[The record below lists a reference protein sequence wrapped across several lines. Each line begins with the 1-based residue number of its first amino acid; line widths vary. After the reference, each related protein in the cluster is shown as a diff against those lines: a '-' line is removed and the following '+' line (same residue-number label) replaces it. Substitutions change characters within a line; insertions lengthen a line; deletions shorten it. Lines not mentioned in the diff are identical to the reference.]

1 MQISEDEN
9 ERKAAR
15 TSDSERE
22 NTKANDIQSKQRSK
36 RARAKASASKR
47 QKSTPMRASE
57 SEREQAKANES
68 KSTQMSASESE
79 QEKDNENWERCWVL
93 SPSGCCEKSL
103 ASALRG
109 SQPRHVPGRPRARAS
124 AAAKLDGFGC
134 RLSVLRPQENAV
146 ESLWSFGISWRRAAS
161 DWHPAAGAA
170 PAAPCGSV
178 RLRLRCGKVPRRRQE
193 VICTGDASF
202 NAHLDFFN
210 ARRTALLSE
219 GSSSSDW
226 VAKV

>member
-1 MQISEDEN
+1 
-9 ERKAAR
+9 
-15 TSDSERE
+15 
-22 NTKANDIQSKQRSK
+22 
-36 RARAKASASKR
+36 
-47 QKSTPMRASE
+47 
-57 SEREQAKANES
+57 
-68 KSTQMSASESE
+68 MSASESE
-79 QEKDNENWERCWVL
+79 QEKEHENSERCWVL
-93 SPSGCCEKSL
+93 SPSGCYEESL

-124 AAAKLDGFGC
+124 AAAKLGGFAYVP
-134 RLSVLRPQENAV
+134 RVLRPQENVV
-146 ESLWSFGISWRRAAS
+146 EALWSFGISWRRAAS
-161 DWHPAAGAA
+161 DWRPASGAA

-178 RLRLRCGKVPRRRQE
+178 RLRLRCGKVPRRRRE

-210 ARRTALLSE
+210 ARRTVLLSE